1 MPPRGG
7 RTDYGDMGELRVGV
21 RTAREARGWTQ
32 GELAAR
38 IGVSRQTINYME
50 QGRYTP
56 SVVLALRLARAFGCG
71 VEDLFAL
78 QEETDA
84 DGA

>member
-1 MPPRGG
+1 MS
-7 RTDYGDMGELRVGV
+7 TDELRVGV
-21 RTAREARGWTQ
+21 RAAREARGWTQ

-38 IGVSRQTINYME
+38 VGVSRQTINYLE
-50 QGRYTP
+50 QARYTP
-56 SVVLALRLARAFGCG
+56 SVLLALRLGRAFGCR

-78 QEETDA
+78 EEDADA

>member
-1 MPPRGG
+1 M
-7 RTDYGDMGELRVGV
+7 TTGEVRVGV
-21 RTAREARGWTQ
+21 RPAREARGWTQ

-38 IGVSRQTINYME
+38 VGVSRQTINYLE

-56 SVVLALRLARAFGCG
+56 SVLLALKLARALECQ

-78 QEETDA
+78 EEDPDA

>member
-1 MPPRGG
+1 MADDLQRVD
-7 RTDYGDMGELRVGV
+7 TDDVWIGV
-21 RTAREARGWTQ
+21 REAREAQGWTQ

-38 IGVSRQTINYME
+38 VGVSRQTINYLE
-50 QGRYTP
+50 QQRYQP
-56 SVVLALRLARAFGCG
+56 SVLLALRLARAFGCR

-78 QEETDA
+78 QEEDDA

>member
-1 MPPRGG
+1 MS
-7 RTDYGDMGELRVGV
+7 TDEVRVGV
-21 RTAREARGWTQ
+21 RAAREARGWTQ

-38 IGVSRQTINYME
+38 VGVSRQTINYLE

-56 SVVLALRLARAFGCG
+56 SVLLALKLARALECR

-78 QEETDA
+78 EDDDA